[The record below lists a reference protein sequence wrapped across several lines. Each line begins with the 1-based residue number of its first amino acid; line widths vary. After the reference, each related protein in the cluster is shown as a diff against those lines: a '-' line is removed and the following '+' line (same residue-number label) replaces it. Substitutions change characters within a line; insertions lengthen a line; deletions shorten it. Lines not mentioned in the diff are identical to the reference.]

1 MARASY
7 GPRARPVSR
16 QLWRPQGR
24 PLFVCDSPFFI
35 NLLLVCVES
44 HGSEP
49 PGVHKWHLG
58 LNHADELQRN
68 LWV

>member
-7 GPRARPVSR
+7 SPRARLVSR
-16 QLWRPQGR
+16 QLWRPQGGHYSCAICVS
-24 PLFVCDSPFFI
+24 F